1 MRDFHR
7 GRRYLRGFYGWAR
20 STGGITVILT
30 AVLAIL
36 ASIDKGVFILTNTF
50 VTGGMWSLVA
60 IGVTLIFGVMNI
72 SNFAHGEYFM
82 VGSLTA
88 YAIITPLNA
97 HLQHHPNPWLLTVAP
112 LIAIAGATLVGALF
126 GLITDRLIFNQLR
139 KRSKGNWL
147 LNCFLV
153 TIGISVILSNAY
165 LLLFGASF
173 RGILYYWDLPPI
185 LIFGVPV
192 SVDRLFTF
200 CLALFTLLGFWVFMK
215 FTRMGQ
221 AIRACSQDERGA
233 RMVGIS
239 VNVVNIAVFCLGC
252 AFAALA
258 GASLLFMFPS
268 YPTVGL
274 MPLYNSWFILILV
287 GLGNI
292 EGTIPGG
299 FIIAFLQVATRIYL
313 GEGWE
318 NIIPMFGICL
328 ILIFKPYGIFA
339 YSVRSVW
346 EK

>member
-7 GRRYLRGFYGWAR
+7 GRRYLRGFYVWAK
-20 STGGITVILT
+20 SAGGITVILT

-50 VTGGMWSLVA
+50 VTGGMWALVA
-60 IGVTLIFGVMNI
+60 IGVALIFGVMNI

-82 VGSLTA
+82 VGSMAA
-88 YAIITPLNA
+88 YQIITPLNIY
-97 HLQHHPNPWLLTVAP
+97 LKHHPNPWLLTAAP
-112 LIAIAGATLVGALF
+112 LIAIAGATLVGAVF
-126 GLITDRLIFNQLR
+126 GLITERLIFNQLR
-139 KRSKGNWL
+139 KHSKGNWL

-153 TIGISVILSNAY
+153 TIGISVILSNGD
-165 LLLFGASF
+165 LILFGANF
-173 RGILYYWDLPPI
+173 RGILYYWDVPPI
-185 LIFGVPV
+185 LIFGVPI
-192 SVDRLFTF
+192 SVDRMFTF
-200 CLALFTLLGFWVFMK
+200 CLALFLLMAFWVFMK
-215 FTRMGQ
+215 FTRTGQ

-239 VNVVNIAVFCLGC
+239 VNLVNIVVFCLGC

-258 GASLLFMFPS
+258 GASLLFMIPS

-274 MPLYNSWFILILV
+274 MPLYNSWFIIILV
-287 GLGNI
+287 GLGNV

-318 NIIPMFGICL
+318 NIIPMFVICL